1 MSKKLKRFSFFFVT
15 IIFFIVF
22 FTVAI
27 SGLALLKKTSPL
39 TAGDDFPEL
48 ALKRNFSK
56 ADYKYLGMKK
66 SRKDTFHLSEI
77 QGDLI
82 LLEIL
87 SVYCPSCQNQAPV
100 FNKLY
105 DAIEKDPRTKGRVK
119 MIGVAAGNNKRE
131 IETFKKRYN
140 TPFPIVPDEKFEVLD
155 IVGST
160 RAPFNILIRKS
171 KDEMVIAQTHL
182 GVVPDHAAY
191 FEDMNTIMTYKIAAI
206 RTEKKASGPVEV
218 IKPDISQEKL
228 VSLIKSGVKEVGKKI
243 KEWKEIKLADDETVY
258 MGTTEKGKLF
268 AKLASREAICDSCE
282 NTHFIFVFDKE
293 GKVVNLVSVSLTKYG
308 NKDWDEKDIK
318 KMKGRVIGKYLYN
331 PFDFDPRVD
340 AVSTATI
347 TSVLIFNSLERANT
361 VYQELKQKG
370 YLH

>member
-1 MSKKLKRFSFFFVT
+1 MSKKLKKVFCFSVT
-15 IIFFIVF
+15 IIFFIL
-22 FTVAI
+22 TI
-27 SGLALLKKTSPL
+27 SGPALAKRISPL
-39 TAGDDFPEL
+39 AAGDDVPEL

-56 ADYKYLGMKK
+56 ADYKYLGIKK
-66 SRKDTFHLSEI
+66 SKKDTFHLSEI

-87 SVYCPSCQNQAPV
+87 SVYCPSCQSQAPV
-100 FNKLY
+100 FSKLY

-119 MIGVAAGNNKRE
+119 MIGVAAGSNERE
-131 IETFKKRYN
+131 IETFKKRYSA
-140 TPFPIVPDEKFEVLD
+140 PFPIVPDEKFGILD
-155 IVGST
+155 VVGST

-182 GVVPDHAAY
+182 GVVADHAAY

-206 RTEKKASGPVEV
+206 RTEKKGSGPVKV
-218 IKPDISQEKL
+218 IKPDISQERL
-228 VSLIKSGVKEVGKKI
+228 VSLLKGGVEEVGEKI

-258 MGTTEKGKLF
+258 MGTTKKGKLF
-268 AKLASREAICDSCE
+268 AKLVSREAICDVCE

-293 GKVVNLVSVSLTKYG
+293 GKVMNLVPVSLTKYG
-308 NKDWDEKDIK
+308 NKNWDEKDIK
-318 KMKGRVIGKYLYN
+318 TMKGRVIGKYLYN
-331 PFDFDPRVD
+331 PFDFDSRVD
-340 AVSTATI
+340 AVSTATM

-361 VYQELKQKG
+361 IYKELKEKG